1 MAKIIGIIVVI
12 ASVLGGFMLSGG
24 QFMALVH
31 PFEVLII
38 GGAALGAFL
47 QANPGSMF
55 MQVFKKSLSMFSS
68 RFSHAYYLEVLKLVY
83 EILNKSRREG
93 MMAIE
98 ADIEEPSA
106 SPIFSKYPSI
116 LKDERITAYICDY
129 LRIMSSGNMAP
140 HELEGLF
147 DMEIASLKEELEHPS
162 HAVAKVADGMPAM
175 GIVAAVLGI
184 VITMSILAEADNA
197 MIGYKVGSALV
208 GTFLGILAS
217 YGFFGPLAAALEHDA
232 KEEINV
238 FEAIKAGLVA
248 SASGMPPSL
257 AVEFSRKVL
266 YPAHRP
272 SFSEL
277 EQAMRGN

>member
-1 MAKIIGIIVVI
+1 MIKIVGILVVFGC
-12 ASVLGGFMLSGG
+12 VFGGFVLSGG
-24 QFMALVH
+24 KLMALVH
-31 PFEVLII
+31 PFEVMII

-47 QANPGSMF
+47 QDNPGSAF
-55 MQVFKKSLSMFSS
+55 MTVFKKSLKMFSS
-68 RFSHAYYLEVLKLVY
+68 RFTHAFYLEVLKLLY

-98 ADIEEPSA
+98 ADVEDPDA
-106 SPIFSKYPSI
+106 SPIFSKDPGI
-116 LKDERITAYICDY
+116 LKDAQMTAFICDY

-140 HELEGLF
+140 HELENLF
-147 DMEIASLKEELEHPS
+147 DMEISSLKEELEHPA

-184 VITMSILAEADNA
+184 VITMSILATADNA
-197 MIGYKVGSALV
+197 QIGEKVGTALV

-217 YGFFGPLAAALEHDA
+217 YGFFGPLAGALEHDA
-232 KEEINV
+232 KEEVNLY
-238 FEAIKAGLVA
+238 EAIKATLVA
-248 SASGMPPSL
+248 SASGMPPTL
-257 AVEFSRKVL
+257 AVEFGRKVL
-266 YPAHRP
+266 FPAHRP

>member
-1 MAKIIGIIVVI
+1 M
-12 ASVLGGFMLSGG
+12 
-24 QFMALVH
+24 H
-31 PFEVLII
+31 
-38 GGAALGAFL
+38 
-47 QANPGSMF
+47 
-55 MQVFKKSLSMFSS
+55 VFKKSLKMFST
-68 RFSHAYYLEVLKLVY
+68 RFTHSFYLDVLKMLY

-98 ADIEEPSA
+98 ADVEEPAS
-106 SPIFSKYPSI
+106 SPIFSKYPTV
-116 LKDERITAYICDY
+116 LADAHMTAFICDY

-147 DMEIASLKEELEHPS
+147 DQELESLKEELEHPA

-184 VITMSILAEADNA
+184 VITMSILATADNA
-197 MIGYKVGSALV
+197 QIGEKVGTALV

-217 YGFFGPLAAALEHDA
+217 YGFFGPLAGALEHDA
-232 KEEINV
+232 KEEVNLY
-238 FEAIKAGLVA
+238 EAIKATLVA
-248 SASGMPPSL
+248 SASGMPPTL
-257 AVEFSRKVL
+257 AVEFGRKVL
-266 YPAHRP
+266 FPAHRP

>member
-1 MAKIIGIIVVI
+1 MIKIIGILV
-12 ASVLGGFMLSGG
+12 VLGCVIGGFILSGG
-24 QFMALVH
+24 KFMALIH

-47 QANPGSMF
+47 QANPASTF
-55 MQVFKKSLSMFSS
+55 MHVFKKSLTMFSS
-68 RFSHAYYLEVLKLVY
+68 RFTHTYYLEVLKLLY

-93 MMAIE
+93 MMSIE
-98 ADIEEPSA
+98 ADVEDPAA
-106 SPIFSKYPSI
+106 SPIFSKYPGI
-116 LKDERITAYICDY
+116 LKDASMTAFVCDY

-147 DMEIASLKEELEHPS
+147 DMELTSMKEELDHPA

-184 VITMSILAEADNA
+184 VITMSILASATNA
-197 MIGYKVGSALV
+197 QIGEKVGTALV

-217 YGFFGPLAAALEHDA
+217 YGFFGPLAGALEHDA
-232 KEEINV
+232 KEELNV
-238 FEAIKAGLVA
+238 YEAIKACLVA
-248 SASGMPPSL
+248 SASGMPPTL
-257 AVEFSRKVL
+257 AVEFGRKVL
-266 YPAHRP
+266 FPAHRP

-277 EQAMRGN
+277 EQAMRGS

>member
-1 MAKIIGIIVVI
+1 MAKIIGILVVI
-12 ASVLGGFMLSGG
+12 GSVLGGFIASGG
-24 QFMALVH
+24 QVMALVH

-38 GGAALGAFL
+38 GGAALGGFL
-47 QANPGSMF
+47 QANPGSTF
-55 MQVFKKSLSMFSS
+55 MIVFKKSLKMFSS
-68 RFSHAYYLEVLKLVY
+68 RFTHAYYLEVLKLIY

-98 ADIEEPSA
+98 ADIEEPTA
-106 SPIFSKYPSI
+106 SPIFSKYPAI
-116 LKDERITAYICDY
+116 LTDERMTAYICDY

-147 DMEIASLKEELEHPS
+147 DMEMNSLKEELEHPA
-162 HAVAKVADGMPAM
+162 HAVAKIADGLPAM

-217 YGFFGPLAAALEHDA
+217 YGFFGPLSSALEHDA
-232 KEEINV
+232 KEELNV
-238 FEAIKAGLVA
+238 YEAIKASLVA
-248 SASGMPPSL
+248 SASGMPPTL
-257 AVEFSRKVL
+257 AVEFGRKVL

-272 SFSEL
+272 TFAEL
-277 EQAMRGN
+277 DQAMRGA

>member
-1 MAKIIGIIVVI
+1 MVKIIGIIVVFG
-12 ASVLGGFMLSGG
+12 SVLGGFVASGG
-24 QFMALVH
+24 KIGALIH

-47 QANPGSMF
+47 QANSGPTF
-55 MQVFKKSLSMFSS
+55 MLVFKKSLKMFGH
-68 RFSHAYYLEVLKLVY
+68 RFTHAYYLEILKLLY

-98 ADIEEPSA
+98 ADIEDPKASA
-106 SPIFSKYPSI
+106 IFSKYPGI
-116 LKDERITAYICDY
+116 LADERMTAFICDY
-129 LRIMSSGNMAP
+129 LRVMSSGNMAP

-147 DMEIASLKEELEHPS
+147 DMELSSLKEELEHPS
-162 HAVAKVADGMPAM
+162 HAVQQIADGMPAM

-184 VITMSILAEADNA
+184 VITMGILAEADNA

-217 YGFFGPLAAALEHDA
+217 YGFFAPLAASLGHDA
-232 KEEINV
+232 KEELNV
-238 FEAIKAGLVA
+238 YESIKASLVA
-248 SASGMPPSL
+248 SASGMPPTL
-257 AVEFSRKVL
+257 AVEFGRKVL
-266 YPAHRP
+266 FPAHRP

-277 EQAMRGN
+277 EQAMRGS

>member
-1 MAKIIGIIVVI
+1 MVKILGILVVFGC
-12 ASVLGGFMLSGG
+12 VFGGYVLSGG
-24 QFMALVH
+24 KFMALIH
-31 PFEVLII
+31 PFEVMII

-47 QANPGSMF
+47 QANPPSAF
-55 MQVFKKSLSMFSS
+55 MTVFKKSLKMFSS
-68 RFSHAYYLEVLKLVY
+68 RFTHGFYLEVLKLLY

-98 ADIEEPSA
+98 ADVEDPQA
-106 SPIFSKYPSI
+106 SPIFSKYPGI
-116 LKDERITAYICDY
+116 LKDTQMTEFICDY

-140 HELEGLF
+140 HELENLF

-162 HAVAKVADGMPAM
+162 HAVSKIADGLPAM

-184 VITMSILAEADNA
+184 VITMSILASANNA
-197 MIGYKVGSALV
+197 EIGEKVGTALV

-217 YGFFGPLAAALEHDA
+217 YGFFAPLAGALEHDA
-232 KEEINV
+232 KEEVNLY
-238 FEAIKAGLVA
+238 EAIKATLVA
-248 SASGMPPSL
+248 SASGMPPTL
-257 AVEFSRKVL
+257 AVEFGRKVL
-266 YPAHRP
+266 LPAHRP